1 MAIPPELLGPAGL
14 LVASLL
20 VIGVLWRDHLRADAD
35 DRAQRDTAI
44 AGWRAQVE
52 ATNRLINAS
61 NRLAAAIE
69 ARNRRDERTR
79 RENE

>member
-1 MAIPPELLGPAGL
+1 MGIPPELLGPAGL

-44 AGWRAQVE
+44 EGWRAQVE
-52 ATNRLINAS
+52 ATNRLISAS

-79 RENE
+79 RASE